1 MSVAF
6 SRCRSTIR
14 HKEMTKMQRKQPVL
28 CFRTQK
34 TIDNKS
40 VRLIASLFYKPLF
53 DLQSNIHNIYSIFSL
68 SSHRFD
74 IICLIQCLTFG
85 FFLVLRLILFPA
97 CYQVEIT
104 LGVLVFRFK

>member
-1 MSVAF
+1 
-6 SRCRSTIR
+6 
-14 HKEMTKMQRKQPVL
+14 MTKMQRKQPVL